1 MASAYSQDLRDRV
14 IDAVV
19 RGGMSRRAA
28 AARFGVS
35 ESSAIKWVQRFERSG
50 SRAASKMG
58 GYLRPRLEPHREFL
72 EALRAEKSDIT
83 LKALCDRLLAERGV
97 RADTAMMSRFFRR
110 IGVTLK
116 KRRLSRATRIV
127 RTKSAIAG
135 AGEAIRSASILRDW
149 CSSTRPGPSQHDPAL
164 RLGAAR
170 T

>member
-1 MASAYSQDLRDRV
+1 
-14 IDAVV
+14 
-19 RGGMSRRAA
+19 MSRRAA

-58 GYLRPRLEPHREFL
+58 GYLRPRLEPQREFL

-83 LKALCDRLLAERGV
+83 LQALCDRLLAERGV

-116 KRRLSRATRIV
+116 KRR
-127 RTKSAIAG
+127 
-135 AGEAIRSASILRDW
+135 
-149 CSSTRPGPSQHDPAL
+149 
-164 RLGAAR
+164 
-170 T
+170 

>member
-14 IDAVV
+14 IDAVA
-19 RGGMSRRAA
+19 RGEMSRRAA
-28 AARFGVS
+28 AVRFGVS

-58 GYLRPRLEPHREFL
+58 GYLRPRLDPHREFL

-83 LKALCDRLLAERGV
+83 LQALCDRLAERGV

-116 KRRLSRATRIV
+116 KRRLSRASRIV
-127 RTKSAIAG
+127 RT
-135 AGEAIRSASILRDW
+135 
-149 CSSTRPGPSQHDPAL
+149 
-164 RLGAAR
+164 
-170 T
+170 

>member
-1 MASAYSQDLRDRV
+1 MHIRKTCATWV
-14 IDAVV
+14 IDAVA
-19 RGGMSRRAA
+19 RAEMSRRAA

-35 ESSAIKWVQRFERSG
+35 ESSAIKWVECFERSG

-83 LKALCDRLLAERGV
+83 LQALCDRLAERGV

-116 KRRLSRATRIV
+116 KRRLSRASRIV
-127 RTKSAIAG
+127 RT
-135 AGEAIRSASILRDW
+135 
-149 CSSTRPGPSQHDPAL
+149 
-164 RLGAAR
+164 
-170 T
+170 